1 MSILISSVHVH
12 VDLMCNLYN
21 RLMFV
26 QFDDQ
31 CVREGTE
38 INKHDQ
44 PTALLFCSAA

>member
-1 MSILISSVHVH
+1 MH
-12 VDLMCNLYN
+12 VDLMCNLYI

-26 QFDDQ
+26 QFDEISMY
-31 CVREGTE
+31 REGTE